1 MQWGAGSTYAPD
13 GRILTES
20 GAPIQTPAEEAAVLQ
35 AATCCALCNDSTLTY
50 STGEPYLLPDPM
62 IACIGRHALSR
73 KLPHWQRLI
82 RR

>member
-50 STGEPYLLPDPM
+50 NTGEPHLLPDRM
-62 IACIGRHALSR
+62 IARIGKQALSK
-73 KLPHWQRLI
+73 KLSLWQRLI